1 MVLYKQYFMTI
12 KPPMTLIEPH
22 WWFVFG
28 TAFLSVCYVDCL
40 ICPQYIEILALIGF
54 NLLVLFTSAARGTLL

>member
-1 MVLYKQYFMTI
+1 MVLYKQYFLTI

-28 TAFLSVCYVDCL
+28 TAFLSVCYVGCL
-40 ICPQYIEILALIGF
+40 ICPQYIEIEQGMIAISVEAE
-54 NLLVLFTSAARGTLL
+54 NSAFGK